1 MWREGF
7 FCQIC
12 DCDVAQ
18 VVIIQK
24 IDLKKFGYK
33 SNMKVETFT
42 DRVLYFSQICDCDVG
57 QVVII

>member
-1 MWREGF
+1 MKVETFTERALY

-24 IDLKKFGYK
+24 L
-33 SNMKVETFT
+33 M
-42 DRVLYFSQICDCDVG
+42 
-57 QVVII
+57 